1 MLAYTL
7 QKTLEL
13 QRAVIERNIAAP
25 DKFGGDEQADWQTL
39 GGTVRCRFY
48 WRKQSGRLGASK
60 ESAAPQRTV
69 ALKQGGMLLPA
80 GTDISDANDLN
91 GDADRIV
98 AVYNVPAGTEGV
110 FDPEDPESDPVVQGP
125 LYVQAVFAYADH
137 VEISWLSP

>member
-13 QRAVIERNIAAP
+13 QRAVIERNMAAP
-25 DKFGGDEQADWQTL
+25 DEFGGDPQDDWQTL
-39 GGTVRCRFY
+39 ATVPCRFY
-48 WRKQSGRLGASK
+48 WRKQSGRGPAK
-60 ESAAPQRTV
+60 EVTAAQRTV
-69 ALKQGGMLLPA
+69 AMKEGGMILAA

-91 GDADRIV
+91 GDADRIS
-98 AVYNVPAGTEGV
+98 AIYDVPAGTDGV
-110 FDPEDPESDPVVQGP
+110 FDPDDPESDPIVQGP

>member
-1 MLAYTL
+1 MLAYTIA
-7 QKTLEL
+7 KTLEL
-13 QRAVIERNIAAP
+13 QRAVIERNMTPP
-25 DKFGGDEQADWQTL
+25 DKFGGDPEADWQPL
-39 GGTVRCRFY
+39 GDPVPCRFY

-60 ESAAPQRTV
+60 QSVLAQRTV

-91 GDADRIV
+91 GDTDRIA

-110 FDPEDPESDPVVQGP
+110 FDPEDPESDPLVTGP